1 MTTGTTPETSTDSP
15 ESAAETASTTAVA
28 EGKSSPGRAAAAG
41 KNAKDSSQNYAAQ
54 IARDLNV
61 GVNQVLATMALL
73 DEDCTVP
80 FIARYRKEATG
91 MLDEVAIMAIRDN
104 RERLAALDK
113 RRDAMVKSLKERELL
128 TDELAARLTASTSLN
143 DLEDI
148 YLPFKIKRKTRA
160 SVAREKGLE
169 PLATDIFNFKL
180 KDVEKA
186 AEAFIDKEKGVETVA
201 QALAFARDI
210 MAEWMSE
217 NPQLRKQ
224 LRNYWSKNASVISK
238 VAKGKEQEG
247 QKFKDY
253 FEWSEKVA
261 TSPSHRLL
269 AMFRGESEGML
280 KLSIKPDDEEALI
293 IMDKNFLKGDG
304 ACGAQVEITV
314 EDAYDRLLAPSMESE
329 LRAELKERAD
339 VEAIKVFTRNLR
351 ELLMAPPLGEHAI
364 MALDPGFRTGCKLVC
379 LGRQGDLLHH
389 DVVYPH
395 MDGSGD
401 GAKQAKLTAA
411 RKIIDLAKK
420 FNVVAVAIG
429 NGTAGRETEEFLRAI
444 DWSANQLEEPQIVM
458 VNESGA
464 SIYSASEVA
473 RDEFPDYDL
482 TVRGAVSI
490 GRRLMDPLAELVK
503 LDPKSI
509 GVGQYQHDVDQ
520 KALQSSLDDTVVSCV
535 NSVGVELNTASKQL
549 LSYVSGLNKQI
560 AANIVAHRQ
569 ENGAFKSR
577 AELKKVAK
585 LGPKAF
591 EQSAGFLRIREA
603 KNPLDSS
610 AVHPESYKVVETMAK
625 DLNLDVARLMS
636 DSEARKGIDLSK
648 YVSEKIGL
656 PTLRDILQE
665 LEKPGRDP
673 RAKLEPMKFAEGV
686 HTISDLKEGMKLPGI
701 VTNVTAFGAFVD
713 IGVHQDG
720 LVHVSEL
727 TNKFV
732 KDASEVVTVQQK
744 VQVTVLQ
751 VDKERKRISLSM
763 KR

>member
-1 MTTGTTPETSTDSP
+1 MTGTETIEPSTKAKAT
-15 ESAAETASTTAVA
+15 EKTTI
-28 EGKSSPGRAAAAG
+28 
-41 KNAKDSSQNYAAQ
+41 NYAKAIADELKIGMAQ
-54 IARDLNV
+54 VQATINL
-61 GVNQVLATMALL
+61 LA
-73 DEDCTVP
+73 EDCTVP

-91 MLDEVAIMAIRDN
+91 TLDEVAIAAIRDLQ
-104 RERLAALDK
+104 ERLQQLDK
-113 RRDAMVKSLKERELL
+113 RRDAMLKSLKERELL
-128 TDELAARLTASTSLN
+128 TDELLAKLTASNSIN

-148 YLPFKIKRKTRA
+148 YLPFKPKRKTKA

-169 PLATDIFNFKL
+169 PLAQEIFTFKL
-180 KDVEKA
+180 KDVQKA
-186 AEAFIDKEKGVETVA
+186 AAAYVNKEKGVETVEL
-201 QALAFARDI
+201 ALAGARDI

-217 NPQLRKQ
+217 NLVARKQ
-224 LRNYWSKNASVISK
+224 LRAYWTKNSSIYSK

-247 QKFKDY
+247 KKFKDY
-253 FEWSEKVA
+253 FEWSEKVTTA
-261 TSPSHRLL
+261 PSHRIL
-269 AMFRGESEGML
+269 AMFRGESEGIL
-280 KLSIKPDDEEALI
+280 KVSIKPDDEDALI
-293 IMDKNFLKGDG
+293 IMDNNFLKGDG
-304 ACGAQVEITV
+304 ACKAQIEITV
-314 EDAYDRLLAPSMESE
+314 EDAYDRLLAPSMETE
-329 LRAELKERAD
+329 LRAELKQRAD
-339 VEAIKVFTRNLR
+339 VEAIRVFTRNLR

-389 DVVYPH
+389 DVIYPH

-401 GAKQAKLTAA
+401 GAKQSKLSAVK
-411 RKIIDLAKK
+411 KIVELGKK
-420 FNVVAVAIG
+420 FGIVAVAIG

-444 DWSANQLEEPQIVM
+444 DWAAAGMDEPQIVM

-473 RDEFPDYDL
+473 REEFADYDL

-520 KALQSSLDDTVVSCV
+520 PALQSSLDDTVVSCV

-549 LSYVSGLNKQI
+549 LSYVSGLGKQI

-569 ENGAFKSR
+569 ENGPFKSR
-577 AELKKVAK
+577 AELKKVAR

-603 KNPLDSS
+603 KNPLDAS

-625 DLNLDVARLMS
+625 DLGTDLATLMS
-636 DSEARKGIDLSK
+636 DSDTRKKIDLNK

-656 PTLRDILQE
+656 PTLRDIMQE

-686 HTISDLKEGMKLPGI
+686 HSINDLYEGMKLPGI

-720 LVHVSEL
+720 LVHVSQL
-727 TNKFV
+727 TDKFV

-744 VQVTVLQ
+744 VQVTVLS

>member
-1 MTTGTTPETSTDSP
+1 MET
-15 ESAAETASTTAVA
+15 
-28 EGKSSPGRAAAAG
+28 
-41 KNAKDSSQNYAAQ
+41 
-54 IARDLNV
+54 
-61 GVNQVLATMALL
+61 
-73 DEDCTVP
+73 
-80 FIARYRKEATG
+80 
-91 MLDEVAIMAIRDN
+91 
-104 RERLAALDK
+104 
-113 RRDAMVKSLKERELL
+113 
-128 TDELAARLTASTSLN
+128 
-143 DLEDI
+143 
-148 YLPFKIKRKTRA
+148 
-160 SVAREKGLE
+160 
-169 PLATDIFNFKL
+169 
-180 KDVEKA
+180 
-186 AEAFIDKEKGVETVA
+186 
-201 QALAFARDI
+201 
-210 MAEWMSE
+210 
-217 NPQLRKQ
+217 
-224 LRNYWSKNASVISK
+224 
-238 VAKGKEQEG
+238 
-247 QKFKDY
+247 
-253 FEWSEKVA
+253 
-261 TSPSHRLL
+261 
-269 AMFRGESEGML
+269 
-280 KLSIKPDDEEALI
+280 
-293 IMDKNFLKGDG
+293 
-304 ACGAQVEITV
+304 
-314 EDAYDRLLAPSMESE
+314 E
-329 LRAELKERAD
+329 LRAELKQRAD
-339 VEAIKVFTRNLR
+339 VEAIRVFTRNLR

-389 DVVYPH
+389 DVIYPH

-401 GAKQAKLTAA
+401 GAKQSKLSAVK
-411 RKIIDLAKK
+411 KIVELGKK
-420 FNVVAVAIG
+420 FGIVAVAIG

-444 DWSANQLEEPQIVM
+444 DWAAAGMDEPQIVM

-473 RDEFPDYDL
+473 REEFADYDL

-520 KALQSSLDDTVVSCV
+520 PALQSSLDDTVVSCV

-549 LSYVSGLNKQI
+549 LSYVSGLGKQI

-569 ENGAFKSR
+569 ENGPFKSR
-577 AELKKVAK
+577 SELKKVAR

-603 KNPLDSS
+603 KNPLDAS

-625 DLNLDVARLMS
+625 DLGTDLATLMS
-636 DSEARKGIDLSK
+636 DSDTRKKIDLNK

-656 PTLRDILQE
+656 PTLRDIMQE

-686 HTISDLKEGMKLPGI
+686 HSINDLYEGMKLPGI

-720 LVHVSEL
+720 LVHVSQL
-727 TNKFV
+727 TDKFV

-744 VQVTVLQ
+744 VQVTVLS

>member
-1 MTTGTTPETSTDSP
+1 MTGTETIEPSTKAKAT
-15 ESAAETASTTAVA
+15 EKTTI
-28 EGKSSPGRAAAAG
+28 
-41 KNAKDSSQNYAAQ
+41 NYAKAIADELKIGVAQ
-54 IARDLNV
+54 VQATINL
-61 GVNQVLATMALL
+61 LA
-73 DEDCTVP
+73 EDCTVP

-91 MLDEVAIMAIRDN
+91 TLDEVAIAAIRDLQ
-104 RERLAALDK
+104 ERLQQLDK
-113 RRDAMVKSLKERELL
+113 RRDAMLKSLKERELL
-128 TDELAARLTASTSLN
+128 TDELLAKLTASNSIN

-148 YLPFKIKRKTRA
+148 YLPFKPKRKTKA

-169 PLATDIFNFKL
+169 PLAQEIFTFKL
-180 KDVEKA
+180 KDVQKA
-186 AEAFIDKEKGVETVA
+186 AEAYVNKEKGVETVEL
-201 QALAFARDI
+201 ALAGARDI

-217 NPQLRKQ
+217 NLVARKQ
-224 LRNYWSKNASVISK
+224 LRAYWTKNSSIYSK

-253 FEWSEKVA
+253 FEWSEKVTTA
-261 TSPSHRLL
+261 PSHRIL
-269 AMFRGESEGML
+269 AMFRGESEGVL
-280 KLSIKPDDEEALI
+280 KVSIKPDDEDALI
-293 IMDKNFLKGDG
+293 IMDNNFLKGDG
-304 ACGAQVEITV
+304 ACKAQIEITV
-314 EDAYDRLLAPSMESE
+314 EDAYDRLLAPSMETE
-329 LRAELKERAD
+329 LRAELKQRAD
-339 VEAIKVFTRNLR
+339 VEAIRVFTRNLR

-389 DVVYPH
+389 DVIYPH

-401 GAKQAKLTAA
+401 GAKQSKLSAVK
-411 RKIIDLAKK
+411 KIVELGKK
-420 FNVVAVAIG
+420 FGIVAVAIG

-444 DWSANQLEEPQIVM
+444 DWAAAGMDEPQIVM

-473 RDEFPDYDL
+473 REEFADYDL

-520 KALQSSLDDTVVSCV
+520 PALQSSLDDTVVSCV

-549 LSYVSGLNKQI
+549 LSYVSGLGKQI

-569 ENGAFKSR
+569 ENGPFKSR
-577 AELKKVAK
+577 AELKKVAR

-603 KNPLDSS
+603 KNPLDAS

-625 DLNLDVARLMS
+625 DLGTDLATLMS
-636 DSEARKGIDLSK
+636 DSDTRKKIDLNK
-648 YVSEKIGL
+648 YVSDKIGL
-656 PTLRDILQE
+656 PTLRDIMQE

-686 HTISDLKEGMKLPGI
+686 HSINDLYEGMKLPGI

-720 LVHVSEL
+720 LVHVSQL
-727 TNKFV
+727 TDKFV

-744 VQVTVLQ
+744 VQVTVLS

>member
-1 MTTGTTPETSTDSP
+1 L
-15 ESAAETASTTAVA
+15 
-28 EGKSSPGRAAAAG
+28 
-41 KNAKDSSQNYAAQ
+41 AQ
-54 IARDLNV
+54 
-61 GVNQVLATMALL
+61 
-73 DEDCTVP
+73 E
-80 FIARYRKEATG
+80 
-91 MLDEVAIMAIRDN
+91 
-104 RERLAALDK
+104 
-113 RRDAMVKSLKERELL
+113 
-128 TDELAARLTASTSLN
+128 
-143 DLEDI
+143 
-148 YLPFKIKRKTRA
+148 
-160 SVAREKGLE
+160 
-169 PLATDIFNFKL
+169 IFTFKL
-180 KDVEKA
+180 KDVQKA
-186 AEAFIDKEKGVETVA
+186 AEAYVNKEKGVDTAEL
-201 QALAFARDI
+201 ALAGARDI

-217 NPQLRKQ
+217 NLVARKQ
-224 LRNYWSKNASVISK
+224 LRAYWTKNSSIYSK

-253 FEWSEKVA
+253 FEWSEKVTTA
-261 TSPSHRLL
+261 PSHRIL
-269 AMFRGESEGML
+269 AMFRGESEGIL
-280 KLSIKPDDEEALI
+280 KVSIKPDDEDALI
-293 IMDKNFLKGDG
+293 IMDNNFLKGDG
-304 ACGAQVEITV
+304 ACKAQIEITV
-314 EDAYDRLLAPSMESE
+314 EDAYDRLLAPSMETE
-329 LRAELKERAD
+329 MRAELKQRAD
-339 VEAIKVFTRNLR
+339 VEAIRVFTRNLR
-351 ELLMAPPLGEHAI
+351 ELLMAPPLGEHAM

-389 DVVYPH
+389 DVIYPH

-401 GAKQAKLTAA
+401 GAKQSKLSAVK
-411 RKIIDLAKK
+411 KIVELGKK
-420 FNVVAVAIG
+420 FGIVAVAIG

-444 DWSANQLEEPQIVM
+444 DWSAAGMDEPQIVM

-473 RDEFPDYDL
+473 REEFADYDL

-520 KALQSSLDDTVVSCV
+520 PALQSSLDDTVVSCV

-549 LSYVSGLNKQI
+549 LSYVSGLGKQI

-569 ENGAFKSR
+569 ENGPFKSR
-577 AELKKVAK
+577 AELKKVAR

-603 KNPLDSS
+603 KNPLDAS

-625 DLNLDVARLMS
+625 DLGTDLATLMS
-636 DSEARKGIDLSK
+636 DSDTRKKIDLNK
-648 YVSEKIGL
+648 YVSDKIGL
-656 PTLRDILQE
+656 PTLRDIMQE

-686 HTISDLKEGMKLPGI
+686 HSINDLYEGMKLPGI

-720 LVHVSEL
+720 LVHVSQL
-727 TNKFV
+727 TDKFV

-744 VQVTVLQ
+744 VQVTVLS